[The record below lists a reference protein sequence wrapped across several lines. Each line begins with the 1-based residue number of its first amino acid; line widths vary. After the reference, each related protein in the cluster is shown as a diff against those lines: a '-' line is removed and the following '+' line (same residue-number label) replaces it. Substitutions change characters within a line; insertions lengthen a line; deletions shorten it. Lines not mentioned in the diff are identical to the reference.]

1 MIKRLKKFIPEE
13 DDNSSE
19 DSEMNQEPSNSNVN
33 TFQKTESVEEEQLV
47 DKKIKLDSKNIE
59 PNKKEYL
66 YF

>member
-13 DDNSSE
+13 EDNSSE
-19 DSEMNQEPSNSNVN
+19 DSEMDQEPSNANVK

-59 PNKKEYL
+59 PKKKEYIL
-66 YF
+66 L